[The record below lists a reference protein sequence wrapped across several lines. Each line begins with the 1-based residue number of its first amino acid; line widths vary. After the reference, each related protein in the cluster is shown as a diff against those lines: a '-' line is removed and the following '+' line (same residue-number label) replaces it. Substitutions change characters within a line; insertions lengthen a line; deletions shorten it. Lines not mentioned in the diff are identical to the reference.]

1 MSLDTP
7 NAYIPKYEKQDES
20 DRDMREIKIDINIY
34 FSEINKFL
42 ETQKDKDKTTENNR
56 NIGNKISRTLELQ
69 SSLAGAHNTEDL
81 RKKLNEEIVPEL
93 LEQGVPLLKEAY
105 TKKFDEAISKLENK
119 KEKTENIGK
128 IDIFDDCAE
137 NLSEIKEFI
146 QNFDFNT
153 LSSYIYGIEF
163 CKEMDN
169 KKWLLEHKATLE
181 SQLISLN
188 ERFNNII
195 TNGLHPGDVR
205 DLVKKHLEM
214 IESYQNALQLLDV

>member
-1 MSLDTP
+1 MSLDNLNVYT
-7 NAYIPKYEKQDES
+7 PKYEKQNES
-20 DRDMREIKIDINIY
+20 DRDMREIKIDINAY

-42 ETQKDKDKTTENNR
+42 ETQKDKDKTTENNK

-69 SSLAGAHNTEDL
+69 SSLAGAHNPEDL

-105 TKKFDEAISKLENK
+105 TKKFDEAISRLENK
-119 KEKTENIGK
+119 KEKTENTDK
-128 IDIFDDCAE
+128 ISLFEDYIHRI
-137 NLSEIKEFI
+137 EITKELVL
-146 QNFDFNT
+146 NFDFNN

-181 SQLISLN
+181 SQLVSLN
-188 ERFNNII
+188 EKFNNII
-195 TNGLHPGDVR
+195 TNGLHPDDVR
-205 DLVKKHLEM
+205 SLVRKHLEI
-214 IESYQNALQLLDV
+214 IESYQNALQLLDA